1 MRSLT
6 IYFAHAVAGVKE
18 LMALPQLT
26 APPAGAAGG
35 TAAIPAATRSSRR
48 RKGPAFLPS
57 EHDDLPPGVA
67 FMVGLPHWRNGF
79 ELSRGCHCTQTLGEH
94 AGPISALDFTEPYG
108 TLVTA
113 GQDDIVRVW
122 DLCDGQQ
129 VGTLRG
135 HTGT

>member
-1 MRSLT
+1 MMICRRASHSWW
-6 IYFAHAVAGVKE
+6 AQAAAQGVN
-18 LMALPQLT
+18 P
-26 APPAGAAGG
+26 
-35 TAAIPAATRSSRR
+35 RSSYR
-48 RKGPAFLPS
+48 
-57 EHDDLPPGVA
+57 LPP
-67 FMVGLPHWRNGF
+67 R
-79 ELSRGCHCTQTLGEH
+79 QTLGEH

-135 HTGT
+135 HTGGSGRMSIAESQLTMFGNGQAPSRLSR